1 MNLFDNN
8 TVQKKHLQNSTYSKH
23 RPCLSE
29 FIGNQA
35 RLTVAA
41 NGHVFAVD
49 VLTLTCTSV
58 LLRGKGAKLCILPRG
73 YK

>member
-1 MNLFDNN
+1 M
-8 TVQKKHLQNSTYSKH
+8 
-23 RPCLSE
+23 SE